1 MTVSVEF
8 LNFSTA
14 VQFKVVDEGFFHQV
28 KILQP
33 VALELELRSLTSL
46 QSLKVFMHALV
57 QRLKT
62 RRDFEAIE
70 AVMSVFLRLHADIL
84 ITNKELKES
93 LEELEEVQ
101 RTQSQ
106 RLSDL
111 ISSSLGT
118 LNFVRDIL

>member
-1 MTVSVEF
+1 VTVSVEF

-70 AVMSVFLRLHADIL
+70 AVMSVFLRLHADVL

>member
-70 AVMSVFLRLHADIL
+70 AVMSVFLRLHADVL

>member
-14 VQFKVVDEGFFHQV
+14 VQFKVIDEGFFHQV

-70 AVMSVFLRLHADIL
+70 AVMSVFLRLHADVL

>member
-1 MTVSVEF
+1 VTVSVEF

-14 VQFKVVDEGFFHQV
+14 VQFKVIDEGFFHQV

>member
-14 VQFKVVDEGFFHQV
+14 VQFKVIDEGFFHQV

>member
-1 MTVSVEF
+1 VTVSVEF

-14 VQFKVVDEGFFHQV
+14 VQFKVIDEGFFHQV

-70 AVMSVFLRLHADIL
+70 AVMSVFLRLHADVL

>member
-1 MTVSVEF
+1 VTVSVEF